1 MPAMRWLTH
10 DDGTVLWHDDQ
21 GSGDPALVFVHGFGC
36 DHTNFEFQVRHFS
49 PTRRVVSV
57 DLRGHGRSE
66 GPVQEYTIDGFAD
79 DVAWL
84 CDALGLVKP
93 IVAGHSMGGM
103 VAATV
108 AERHPHLLSG
118 VVILDAAVVPR
129 PELIPPL
136 VGWAD
141 SLRSPT
147 TFRTDLRSASDGFF
161 SPFDDPDMKRR
172 IQDGVYAPHHV
183 MLSSAEAM
191 TAFLQRALS
200 TDVPAGWTMP
210 AANIAGPLQMN
221 DMDRFTKLC
230 PQLISA
236 QVLGAGHWYMLEV
249 PDQLNAML
257 ERFISIVESSADS
270 AASA

>member
-1 MPAMRWLTH
+1 MMRWLAH
-10 DDGTVLWHDDQ
+10 DDGTVLWHDDA
-21 GSGDPALVFVHGFGC
+21 GRGEPALVFVHGFGC
-36 DHTNFEFQVRHFS
+36 DHTNFEAQVRHFS
-49 PTRRVVSV
+49 PRRRVVSV
-57 DLRGHGRSE
+57 DLRGHGRSDA
-66 GPVQEYTIDGFAD
+66 PDQQYTINGFAD

-84 CDALGLVKP
+84 CGALGLVKP

-108 AERHPHLLSG
+108 AERHPDLLLG

-141 SLRSPT
+141 SLRSPS
-147 TFRTDLRSASDGFF
+147 TFRADLRAASDGFF
-161 SPFDDPDMKRR
+161 SPFDGSDLKRR

-200 TDVPAGWTMP
+200 EDIP
-210 AANIAGPLQMN
+210 AAWQIPACTIAGPLQMN
-221 DMDRFTKLC
+221 DMDRFAKLC
-230 PQLISA
+230 PQLIPA
-236 QVLGAGHWYMLEV
+236 QILGAGHWYMLEV

-257 ERFISIVESSADS
+257 DRFLSIVESA
-270 AASA
+270 